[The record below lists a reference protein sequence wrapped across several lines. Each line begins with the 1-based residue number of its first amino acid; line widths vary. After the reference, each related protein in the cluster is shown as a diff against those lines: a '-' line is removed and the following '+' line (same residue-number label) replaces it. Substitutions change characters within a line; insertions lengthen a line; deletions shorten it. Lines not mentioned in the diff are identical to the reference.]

1 MSSGY
6 ELEMYPVF
14 LISGYIRNVR
24 FNKAYGRNHH
34 GTISIYR
41 YAANCSLHNYA
52 SLMLS
57 SQVIICLGPTYK
69 SCYQ

>member
-6 ELEMYPVF
+6 ALDFYPVF
-14 LISGYIRNVR
+14 LISGYIRNVF
-24 FNKAYGRNHH
+24 FNKEYYRNYYE
-34 GTISIYR
+34 TISTDR
-41 YAANCSLHNYA
+41 YAGNCSLLYYP

-69 SCYQ
+69 SCYE